1 MERVVSAIPLPGY
14 RLRLRF
20 TDGAE
25 GEVDLS
31 KLVGRGVFEAWRD
44 EHVFRQVRVDPLTRT
59 VVWPGGLDLCPDVLY
74 HQVTGKPLPGQ
85 GPMAQAG

>member
-1 MERVVSAIPLPGY
+1 MERIVSATPLPGY

-31 KLVGRGVFEAWRD
+31 HLVGRGVFESWSD
-44 EHVFRQVRVDPLTRT
+44 ESVFHRVSVDPLTRT
-59 VVWPGGLDLCPDVLY
+59 VTWPDNIDLCPDVLY

-85 GPMAQAG
+85 APAAQAG

>member
-1 MERVVSAIPLPGY
+1 MERIISATPLPSY

-25 GEVDLS
+25 GDVDLS
-31 KLVGRGVFEAWRD
+31 HLVGRGVFEAWRD
-44 EHVFRQVRVDPLTRT
+44 ETLFRNVSVDPLTRT
-59 VVWPGGLDLCPDVLY
+59 VTWPGGLDLCPDVLY

-85 GPMAQAG
+85 AGLASAG